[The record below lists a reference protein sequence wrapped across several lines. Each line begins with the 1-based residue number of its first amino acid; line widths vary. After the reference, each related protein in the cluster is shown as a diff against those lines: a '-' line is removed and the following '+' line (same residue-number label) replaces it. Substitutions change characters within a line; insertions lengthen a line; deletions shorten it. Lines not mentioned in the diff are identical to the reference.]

1 MKKPAYLD
9 ISKTTM
15 FSAPNPISS
24 TKPKNET
31 FEDFLDDDDISV
43 VSQEYDC
50 LNYLA
55 NTEPIKQRLNNP
67 ILMLTSKI
75 LSTYKAAN
83 PNYRFFE
90 EMKPRRELTEPN
102 EGVTN
107 EGRDNINNDLIVWVG
122 DTITNGNNEYIVM
135 DLLGKFNIKFSRKR
149 S

>member
-1 MKKPAYLD
+1 MNKPKFLQVC
-9 ISKTTM
+9 TTSM

-24 TKPKNET
+24 NKPKNET
-31 FEDFLDDDDISV
+31 LEDFLDHDDISV

-83 PNYRFFE
+83 PNYLFIE

-102 EGVTN
+102 EGISN

-122 DTITNGNNEYIVM
+122 DTITNGNNDYVVM
-135 DLLGKFNIKFSRKR
+135 DLLGTNIV
-149 S
+149 